1 VQVKKFWW
9 VGLFAIAMAYVES
22 TVVVYIR
29 RIYGISDLLLDI
41 PPFDPV
47 IAPIEVGR
55 ELGTLIMLLAVG
67 WAVGK
72 SLQSRLSFTF
82 FTFGVW
88 DIFYYI
94 WLWVFIGWPNSL
106 FSPDILFLI
115 PLPWWG
121 PVIAPVLIACLM
133 AAGGILAVI
142 SEDKGRKIR
151 FSIFDLATLIAGVL
165 ILLYSF
171 MEDALAILPTDVETL
186 AQLRPTFFNWPIYI
200 TGLVIAGYAVLHAT
214 WPGSRRNILGNSHT
228 SKDVK
233 GKNKEDTR

>member
-1 VQVKKFWW
+1 MQVKKFWW

-55 ELGTLIMLLAVG
+55 ELGTLIMLLGVG

-82 FTFGVW
+82 FTFGIW

-94 WLWVFIGWPNSL
+94 WLRVLIGWPNSL
-106 FSPDILFLI
+106 FSPDLLFLI

-121 PVIAPVLIACLM
+121 PIIAPMLIAFLM
-133 AAGGILAVI
+133 VAGGILAVI
-142 SEDKGRKIR
+142 SEDKERKIR
-151 FSIFDLATLIAGVL
+151 FSAFNWIALIAGVL

-171 MEDALAILPTDVETL
+171 MEDALAIMPANVETL
-186 AQLRPTFFNWPIYI
+186 AQLRPTSFNWLIYI
-200 TGLVIAGYAVLHAT
+200 LGLAITGYAVLHVT
-214 WPGSRRNILGNSHT
+214 WPVGQINISGNSHT
-228 SKDVK
+228 RKDVK
-233 GKNKEDTR
+233 GKKQEDIR

>member
-1 VQVKKFWW
+1 MPRKLLW

-22 TVVVYIR
+22 AVVVYIR
-29 RIYGISDLLLDI
+29 RIYGISDLIIDI

-47 IAPIEVGR
+47 LAPIEVGR
-55 ELGTLIMLLAVG
+55 ELATLIMLLAVG

-72 SLQSRLSFTF
+72 SLQSRISYTF
-82 FTFGVW
+82 IIFGVW

-94 WLWVFIGWPNSL
+94 WLRLFIGWPISL

-133 AAGGILAVI
+133 VAGGILTVI

-151 FSIFDLATLIAGVL
+151 FSAFDWITLIAGVL
-165 ILLYSF
+165 IMLYSF
-171 MEDALAILPTDVETL
+171 MEDALSIMPADIVTL
-186 AQLRPTFFNWPIYI
+186 AQLRPTSFNWPIYI
-200 TGLVIAGYAVLHAT
+200 LGLVITGYVVLNT
-214 WPGSRRNILGNSHT
+214 
-228 SKDVK
+228 
-233 GKNKEDTR
+233 TRLLKQK

>member
-1 VQVKKFWW
+1 MQAKKLCW
-9 VGLFAIAMAYVES
+9 VGLFAVAMAYIES
-22 TVVVYIR
+22 AVDVYIR

-47 IAPIEVGR
+47 LAPIEIGR
-55 ELGTLIMLLAVG
+55 ELATLVMLLAVG

-72 SLQSRLSFTF
+72 SLQSQISFTF
-82 FTFGVW
+82 ISFGVW

-94 WLWVFIGWPNSL
+94 WLRLFIGWPNSL

-133 AAGGILAVI
+133 VSGGILAVM
-142 SEDKGRKIR
+142 SEDKGRKIK
-151 FSIFDLATLIAGVL
+151 FSAFDWTTLIAGVL

-171 MEDALAILPTDVETL
+171 MEDALAIMPAGVETL
-186 AQLRPTFFNWPIYI
+186 AQLRPTSFNWPIYFLGLII
-200 TGLVIAGYAVLHAT
+200 TGYVVLHAT
-214 WPGSRRNILGNSHT
+214 WPVSQINISGNSHT
-228 SKDVK
+228 GKDVK
-233 GKNKEDTR
+233 GKNQEDIR

>member
-1 VQVKKFWW
+1 METKKLWW

-22 TVVVYIR
+22 AIVVYIR
-29 RIYGISDLLLDI
+29 RIYGISDLIIDI

-47 IAPIEVGR
+47 LAPIEVGR
-55 ELGTLIMLLAVG
+55 ELATLIMLLAVG

-82 FTFGVW
+82 IIFGVW

-94 WLWVFIGWPNSL
+94 WLKLFIGWPNSL

-133 AAGGILAVI
+133 VAGGILVVL
-142 SEDKGRKIR
+142 STDKGRKIR
-151 FSIFDLATLIAGVL
+151 LSKIDWMTFIASVL

-171 MEDALAILPTDVETL
+171 MEDALSIMPADVETL
-186 AQLRPTFFNWPIYI
+186 AQLRPISFNWSIYI
-200 TGLVIAGYAVLHAT
+200 IGLVIAGYAVLHTT
-214 WPGSRRNILGNSHT
+214 WSGNQ
-228 SKDVK
+228 
-233 GKNKEDTR
+233 KEDL

>member
-1 VQVKKFWW
+1 METKKLWW

-22 TVVVYIR
+22 AIVVYIR
-29 RIYGISDLLLDI
+29 RIYGISDLIIDI

-47 IAPIEVGR
+47 LAPIEVGR
-55 ELGTLIMLLAVG
+55 ELATLIMLLAVG

-82 FTFGVW
+82 IIFGVW

-94 WLWVFIGWPNSL
+94 WLKLFIGWPNSL

-121 PVIAPVLIACLM
+121 PVIAPVLIACM
-133 AAGGILAVI
+133 MVAGGILVVL
-142 SEDKGRKIR
+142 STDKGRKIR
-151 FSIFDLATLIAGVL
+151 LSKIDWMTFIASVL

-171 MEDALAILPTDVETL
+171 MEDALSIMPADVETL
-186 AQLRPTFFNWPIYI
+186 AQLRPISFNWSIYI
-200 TGLVIAGYAVLHAT
+200 IGLVIAGYAVLHTT
-214 WPGSRRNILGNSHT
+214 WSGNQ
-228 SKDVK
+228 
-233 GKNKEDTR
+233 KEDL

>member
-1 VQVKKFWW
+1 MPRKLLW

-22 TVVVYIR
+22 ATVVFIR

-47 IAPIEVGR
+47 LAPIEVGR
-55 ELGTLIMLLAVG
+55 ELATLIMLLAVG

-72 SLQSRLSFTF
+72 SLQSRLSYTF
-82 FTFGVW
+82 IIFGVW

-94 WLWVFIGWPNSL
+94 WLRLFIGWPISL

-133 AAGGILAVI
+133 VVGGILTVI
-142 SEDKGRKIR
+142 SDDKGRKIR
-151 FSIFDLATLIAGVL
+151 FSAFDWITLIAGL
-165 ILLYSF
+165 MIILYSF
-171 MEDALAILPTDVETL
+171 MEDALAIMPADVEMLT
-186 AQLRPTFFNWPIYI
+186 QLRPTSFNWPIYI
-200 TGLVIAGYAVLHAT
+200 LGLVITGYVVLNT
-214 WPGSRRNILGNSHT
+214 
-228 SKDVK
+228 
-233 GKNKEDTR
+233 TRLLKQK

>member
-1 VQVKKFWW
+1 MQAKKLWW

-47 IAPIEVGR
+47 IVPIEVGR
-55 ELGTLIMLLAVG
+55 ELATLVMFMAMG
-67 WAVGK
+67 WAIGRT
-72 SLQSRLSFTF
+72 LQTRISFAF
-82 FTFGVW
+82 FTFGIW

-94 WLWVFIGWPNSL
+94 WLRVFIGWPNSL

-133 AAGGILAVI
+133 VVGGVLAVI
-142 SEDKGRKIR
+142 SEDKGRKIK
-151 FSIFDLATLIAGVL
+151 FFISDWTTLIAGVL

-171 MEDALAILPTDVETL
+171 MEDAIAIMPANVETL
-186 AQLRPTFFNWPIYI
+186 AQLRPTSFNWPIYI
-200 TGLVIAGYAVLHAT
+200 LGLVITGYAVLHAT
-214 WPGSRRNILGNSHT
+214 WPY
-228 SKDVK
+228 KQK
-233 GKNKEDTR
+233 

>member
-1 VQVKKFWW
+1 M
-9 VGLFAIAMAYVES
+9 FAIAMAYVES
-22 TVVVYIR
+22 TTVVYIR

-47 IAPIEVGR
+47 LAPIEIGR
-55 ELGTLIMLLAVG
+55 ELATLVMLLSVG

-72 SLQSRLSFTF
+72 TLQSRISFAF
-82 FTFGVW
+82 FIFGIW

-94 WLWVFIGWPNSL
+94 WLRVFIGWPNSL

-121 PVIAPVLIACLM
+121 PIIAPVLIACLM
-133 AAGGILAVI
+133 VAGGILVVI

-151 FSIFDLATLIAGVL
+151 FSVFDWITLIAGVL

-171 MEDALAILPTDVETL
+171 MKDALAIMPADVETL
-186 AQLRPTFFNWPIYI
+186 AQLRPTSFNWPIYI
-200 TGLVIAGYAVLHAT
+200 IGLVIAGYAVLHAT
-214 WPGSRRNILGNSHT
+214 WPHNQ
-228 SKDVK
+228 KQ
-233 GKNKEDTR
+233 

>member
-1 VQVKKFWW
+1 MPRKLLW

-22 TVVVYIR
+22 AVVVYIR
-29 RIYGISDLLLDI
+29 RIYGISDLIIDI

-47 IAPIEVGR
+47 VAPIEVGR
-55 ELGTLIMLLAVG
+55 ELATLIMLLAVG

-72 SLQSRLSFTF
+72 SLQSRISYTF
-82 FTFGVW
+82 IIFGVW

-94 WLWVFIGWPNSL
+94 WLRLFIGWPISL

-133 AAGGILAVI
+133 VVGGILTVI

-151 FSIFDLATLIAGVL
+151 FSAFDWITLIAGVL
-165 ILLYSF
+165 IMLYSF
-171 MEDALAILPTDVETL
+171 MEDALSIMPADIVTL
-186 AQLRPTFFNWPIYI
+186 AQLRPTSFNWPIYI
-200 TGLVIAGYAVLHAT
+200 LGLVITGYVVLNT
-214 WPGSRRNILGNSHT
+214 
-228 SKDVK
+228 
-233 GKNKEDTR
+233 TRLLKQK

>member
-1 VQVKKFWW
+1 VQAKKLWW

-47 IAPIEVGR
+47 IVPIEVGR
-55 ELGTLIMLLAVG
+55 ELATLVMFMAMG
-67 WAVGK
+67 WAIGRT
-72 SLQSRLSFTF
+72 LQTRISFAF
-82 FTFGVW
+82 FTFGIW

-94 WLWVFIGWPNSL
+94 WLRVFIGWPNSL

-133 AAGGILAVI
+133 VVGGVLAVI
-142 SEDKGRKIR
+142 SEDKGRKIK
-151 FSIFDLATLIAGVL
+151 FFISDWTTLIAGVL

-171 MEDALAILPTDVETL
+171 MEDAIAIMPANVETL
-186 AQLRPTFFNWPIYI
+186 AQLRPTSFNWPIYI
-200 TGLVIAGYAVLHAT
+200 LGLVITGYAVLHAT
-214 WPGSRRNILGNSHT
+214 WPY
-228 SKDVK
+228 KQK
-233 GKNKEDTR
+233 